1 VKRRTITRNAAAP
14 TALLVLIAALVPLA
28 HASVQVTGVL
38 STGSHAVVVDTVL
51 IMNVGGGMDL
61 FTSPVLDWRGDSMT
75 VDTFVFPPIAFA
87 PLQVDMWLTVDSSP
101 IFFSISGP
109 QQDTWYVI
117 PGTPTEAQVM
127 FSWQDIMGV
136 DEYGRPARR
145 RAVLSVRPSVV
156 GARASIRAERVAG
169 TNCAFEF
176 YDVAGNRVRT
186 LRTQASSSGAA
197 SATWSGE
204 DDLGR
209 RLPEGIY
216 YCCLDD
222 AANPSVRKLVLTR

>member
-1 VKRRTITRNAAAP
+1 MKRKTVIRNAAP
-14 TALLVLIAALVPLA
+14 LSALLVCVAALAPLA

-38 STGSHAVVVDTVL
+38 STGSHVVSVDSTV
-51 IMNVGGGMDL
+51 ISDEGGG
-61 FTSPVLDWRGDSMT
+61 FNTFPAPGWQGDSLA
-75 VDTFVFPPIAFA
+75 VDTFAFPPIDFA
-87 PLQVDMWLTVDSSP
+87 PLVVDMRLTVDCSP
-101 IFFSISGP
+101 SFFSIPGV

-127 FSWQDIMGV
+127 FSWQDITGV
-136 DEYGRPARR
+136 DEHGRPARR
-145 RAVLSVRPSVV
+145 RAGLSVSPSVV

-216 YCCLDD
+216 YCCLND

>member
-1 VKRRTITRNAAAP
+1 VKRKTVIRNAAAP

-38 STGSHAVVVDTVL
+38 STGSHVVVVDTVL
-51 IMNVGGGMDL
+51 IMNIGGGSNT
-61 FTSPVLDWRGDSMT
+61 FTPPELDWRGDTMT
-75 VDTFVFPPIAFA
+75 VDTFVFPPIDFP
-87 PLQVDMWLTVDSSP
+87 PLVVNMWLTVDSSAS
-101 IFFSISGP
+101 FVSIPGV

-127 FSWQDIMGV
+127 FSWQDITGV
-136 DEYGRPARR
+136 DEHGRPARR
-145 RAVLSVRPSVV
+145 SAGLTVSPSVV
-156 GARASIRAERVAG
+156 GSRASIRAERAAG
-169 TNCAFEF
+169 TSCAFEF

-216 YCCLDD
+216 YCSLDD